1 MLLHALAAALA
12 LASQPTGTPTDT
24 VPLYDNLGDHHR
36 EITTTVSAAQEY
48 FDQGLR
54 LYYAFNHPEAIRAFR
69 AAQRLDSLCAICHW
83 GEALAWGPN
92 INLSMDSA
100 SGVAAHGSLQ
110 RALALRSH
118 ASGVERMLIDAL
130 ASRYAPP
137 ERAADPRAA
146 LDSAYALAMADVA
159 RAHPRDHDIAVLYS
173 ESLMDLRPWNYW
185 TRDGS
190 LQPGMDNALSRL
202 ERVVASN
209 PRHPGACHFYIHAVE
224 AAHPERAVPCAERLA
239 ALMPGAGH
247 IVHMPGH
254 IYIRVGRYMDAVK
267 ANEHAVHAD
276 ETYIRD
282 QRPGVSAYTA
292 GYYPHNFDFLA
303 FAAAMTGRAE
313 QAIGAADRQASAVPS
328 DMLGAP
334 GMTFLQ
340 HHITRRLQLRVRFGR
355 WDEILRTPAPSG
367 ELPHAMGMW
376 HYARGRA
383 LAATGKIREAEAELA
398 LVHIAATDPRLAGVR
413 LEFNESPAILGIAE
427 HVLAGSIADARG
439 DHAAAVGHL
448 REAATIEDGL
458 TYGEPPDWTV
468 PVRHDLAAALLA
480 AGQPTEAERVYRE
493 DLKRFPSN
501 GWSLLGLSQS
511 LRAQRK
517 VAEADRAMVEFRR
530 AWSASDVEIASSRY

>member
-12 LASQPTGTPTDT
+12 LASQPTGAPTDT

-69 AAQRLDSLCAICHW
+69 AAQRLDSLCAMCHW

-110 RALALRSH
+110 CALALRSH
-118 ASGVERMLIDAL
+118 ASAVERMLIDAL

-282 QRPGVSAYTA
+282 QRPGVSSYTA

-355 WDEILRTPAPSG
+355 WDEILRTPAPSE

-398 LVHIAATDPRLAGVR
+398 LVHTAATDPRLAGVR

-468 PVRHDLAAALLA
+468 PVRHDLGAALLA

>member
-1 MLLHALAAALA
+1 MLLPALTIVLTLA
-12 LASQPTGTPTDT
+12 GQTAGASADT
-24 VPLYDNLGDHHR
+24 VPLYGNLGDHHR
-36 EITTTVSAAQEY
+36 EITTSVPAAQQY

-69 AAQRLDSLCAICHW
+69 AAQRLDSLCAMCYW

-92 INLSMDSA
+92 INLPMDSA
-100 SGVAAHGSLQ
+100 GGVAAHAALQ
-110 RALALRSH
+110 RALAARSH
-118 ASGVERMLIDAL
+118 ASAVERALIDAL

-137 ERAADPRAA
+137 ERVTAPRAA
-146 LDSAYALAMADVA
+146 LDSAYATAMADVA
-159 RAHPRDHDIAVLYS
+159 RAHPGDNDVAVLYS

-190 LQPGMDNALSRL
+190 LQPGMDAALSRL

-282 QRPGVSAYTA
+282 QRPGVSVYTA

-303 FAAAMTGRAE
+303 FAAAMAGRAE
-313 QAIGAADRQASAVPS
+313 QAIGASDRQASVVPS
-328 DMLGAP
+328 DMLAAP

-340 HHITRRLQLRVRFGR
+340 HHMTRRLQLRVRFGR
-355 WDEILRTPAPSG
+355 WDEILRTSAPP
-367 ELPHAMGMW
+367 EDLPHATGMW

-383 LAATGKIREAEAELA
+383 LAANGKLPEAEAELA
-398 LVHIAATDPRLAGVR
+398 RVHAAATDPRLAGVR
-413 LEFNESPAILGIAE
+413 LEFNDSPTILGIAE
-427 HVLAGSIADARG
+427 HVLAGSIAHARG
-439 DHAAAVGHL
+439 DHSEAVSHL
-448 REAATIEDGL
+448 REAAAIEDGL

-468 PVRHDLAAALLA
+468 PVRHDLGAALLA
-480 AGQPTEAERVYRE
+480 AGRATEAERVYRE

-511 LRAQRK
+511 LRTQGK
-517 VAEADRAMVEFRR
+517 SAEADRVMADFRR
-530 AWSASDVEIASSRY
+530 AWSAADVEIGSSRY